1 MSNYIINPMWFY
13 WLNVIDTLKSV
24 LFCISFVVSGL
35 SIMVC
40 LVFVGTGWV
49 EDELKTVVPLVKK
62 FIPVVI
68 ISVSLCTISIFIPS
82 KTTMIEMELARHV
95 TYTNAENA
103 KEDIREIVDYI
114 IEKAKETKGEQHDQ

>member
-1 MSNYIINPMWFY
+1 MSDYIINPMWFY
-13 WLNVIDTLKSV
+13 WLNVIDTLKSALV
-24 LFCISFVVSGL
+24 SVGSTFAFISVALFIIF
-35 SIMVC
+35 IANA
-40 LVFVGTGWV
+40 WV
-49 EDELKTVVPLVKK
+49 EDELKTVVPFVKK

-114 IEKAKETKGEQHDQ
+114 IEKAKETKGETK

>member
-1 MSNYIINPMWFY
+1 MSDYIINPMWFY
-13 WLNVIDTLKSV
+13 WLNVIDTLKYVLCSVGAVFALISVV
-24 LFCISFVVSGL
+24 LFIIFIASA
-35 SIMVC
+35 
-40 LVFVGTGWV
+40 WA
-49 EDELKTVVPLVKK
+49 EDELESSMPFVKK

-68 ISVSLCTISIFIPS
+68 ISFSLVMISVFIPS

-114 IEKAKETKGEQHDQ
+114 IEKAKETKGEQHD